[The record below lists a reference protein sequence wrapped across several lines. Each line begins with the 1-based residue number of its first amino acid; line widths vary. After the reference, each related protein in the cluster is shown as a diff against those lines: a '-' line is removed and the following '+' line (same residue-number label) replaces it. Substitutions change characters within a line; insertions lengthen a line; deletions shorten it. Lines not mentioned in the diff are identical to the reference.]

1 MSQSD
6 WDSVLIFIYS
16 PKHLLWRQNF
26 LTENNYPDFS
36 VPIVMNEN

>member
-6 WDSVLIFIYS
+6 WDSVLTFIYS
-16 PKHLLWRQNF
+16 SKHLLWRQNF
-26 LTENNYPDFS
+26 LTENNYSDFS